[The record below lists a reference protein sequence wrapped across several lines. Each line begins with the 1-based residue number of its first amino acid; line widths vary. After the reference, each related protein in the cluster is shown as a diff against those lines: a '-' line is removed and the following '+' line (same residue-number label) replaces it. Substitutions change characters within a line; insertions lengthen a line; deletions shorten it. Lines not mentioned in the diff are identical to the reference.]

1 MKLGKFFKP
10 TYSKLLLVSCG
21 VLIGVTTVF
30 EKIYIKVLLFGV
42 AVGLAVWSDMIRR
55 KESEING

>member
-10 TYSKLLLVSCG
+10 TYSKLLLVLCG
-21 VLIGVTTVF
+21 ILIGITPQF
-30 EKIYIKVLLFGV
+30 EKIYIKVLLFAL

-55 KESEING
+55 KEIEKR